1 MEPRKGATPA
11 PAAGTPAS
19 VLGLRGTPSTAGAS
33 TPDSVADA
41 NGVTA
46 RVTVTSLT
54 PLACALGKGTPGST
68 PVTRRAAVAAKA
80 AVAAPAQERGDAN
93 RVADSSRAVIP
104 RSRFS
109 LDDRPSDAAAAA
121 AAAEEEESQVSCH
134 AHACAVFRRVRCFG

>member
-1 MEPRKGATPA
+1 MEPHKGATPA

-33 TPDSVADA
+33 TPDSVAA

-46 RVTVTSLT
+46 RVTGTSLT

-68 PVTRRAAVAAKA
+68 PVTRRAAAAAKA

-134 AHACAVFRRVRCFG
+134 V